1 MGLDLLH
8 IVHALVPGALGVVD
22 GPAVLPVKDQG
33 HLGVDVALG
42 DGVNA
47 LQQLA
52 HGLYVLELPGLGAAL
67 VVHHRAVELL
77 KGAAALAELEVL
89 HGVGAVGHGLHA
101 AHPVLAGLFQLGDRP
116 PVGGAGGGFHQQEG
130 LALDGA
136 HGVVPQ
142 AVDRGQLGVVA
153 APPLGIGVPAD
164 DVQLVLKL
172 KVVVVVVVVH
182 KVGGAGDGGVHR
194 LYGVP
199 LRLDKV
205 HHLVG
210 DKALPIQVLDK
221 GAVLPLGAGG
231 VNLLPVGDGVGPEV
245 VPPGV
250 VQSFQ
255 GAVLL
260 FQPLPEGRLAQGAAA
275 LAAVLVGQVP
285 QNDPGVLGE
294 ALGQGGVH
302 QAHLLPVDGGGVA
315 VVVPAAAL
323 VPVEAGAD
331 PADFR
336 VLLAHPQGLGAGR
349 RGQHG
354 VDAVFVQVVND
365 LFQPAELVAALF
377 GLQLGPGENGHGYAV
392 DMGLLH
398 QADVGL

>member
-1 MGLDLLH
+1 MC
-8 IVHALVPGALGVVD
+8 I
-22 GPAVLPVKDQG
+22 
-33 HLGVDVALG
+33 
-42 DGVNA
+42 
-47 LQQLA
+47 
-52 HGLYVLELPGLGAAL
+52 
-67 VVHHRAVELL
+67 R
-77 KGAAALAELEVL
+77 
-89 HGVGAVGHGLHA
+89 
-101 AHPVLAGLFQLGDRP
+101 DR
-116 PVGGAGGGFHQQEG
+116 
-130 LALDGA
+130 
-136 HGVVPQ
+136 
-142 AVDRGQLGVVA
+142 
-153 APPLGIGVPAD
+153 
-164 DVQLVLKL
+164 
-172 KVVVVVVVVH
+172 
-182 KVGGAGDGGVHR
+182 
-194 LYGVP
+194 
-199 LRLDKV
+199 
-205 HHLVG
+205 
-210 DKALPIQVLDK
+210 DK

-260 FQPLPEGRLAQGAAA
+260 FQPLPESRLAQGAAA

-323 VPVEAGAD
+323 VPVKAGAD

-365 LFQPAELVAALF
+365 LFQPVELVAALF